1 MVKCISPYLN
11 VVESGQF
18 QNMLFTCDQVD
29 QNLNSRY
36 KQELRFES
44 SLQKNSAQSASEEK
58 VPCFRMLWFCGGRS
72 GQYICKENNL
82 NHLIISTAVFL
93 MLGKWHPL
101 FPGTVH

>member
-1 MVKCISPYLN
+1 MSSRSL
-11 VVESGQF
+11 ESYR
-18 QNMLFTCDQVD
+18 QVCFIRVGAK
-29 QNLNSRY
+29 LCRSH
-36 KQELRFES
+36 
-44 SLQKNSAQSASEEK
+44 AQSASEEK

-72 GQYICKENNL
+72 CQYICKENNL